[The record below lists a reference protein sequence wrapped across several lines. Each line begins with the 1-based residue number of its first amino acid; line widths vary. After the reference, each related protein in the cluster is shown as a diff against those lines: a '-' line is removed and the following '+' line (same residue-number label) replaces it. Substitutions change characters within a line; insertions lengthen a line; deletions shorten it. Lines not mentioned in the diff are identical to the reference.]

1 MTKRAVKLVRKKRV
15 LSRKKNVAAYAR
27 VSTSKDTML
36 HSLSAQVSYY
46 SDLIQSTPGWLY
58 AGVYVDEGI
67 TGTKALRPNFTRLI
81 NDARAGKIDLIITKS
96 ISRFARNTVVLLE
109 TVRELK
115 SMNVEVFFEEQN
127 LYSLSEEGEL
137 ILTFL
142 ASYAQEEA
150 RSVSENLKWSIRNGF
165 KKGKAWNT
173 YVFGYEFKDGT
184 FYVNKLEAEIVKEIY
199 ELYLSGKGTPAIAK
213 HLNAKGIRTK
223 LNNEW
228 RHGGVAYV
236 LRNYLY
242 TGNMLL
248 QSTFKDSFITKR
260 KTKNNGEL
268 PKYHAENTHEA
279 IIDLVTFNKVQEM
292 IKNRKKSYKLRQKA
306 TKPTIYRGLLK
317 CEHCDKNFRRKVT
330 SNKAYW
336 MCATYNMYG
345 KDACPARQIPEDIL
359 NDIVRNTLGFETL
372 SNELLKERVVNITL
386 NNKQELI
393 FNFKYEKQVVKTW
406 KHKSRKYSWTPEMKE
421 RARRLAKEK
430 ANEKNNSNTIDN

>member
-1 MTKRAVKLVRKKRV
+1 MNKTEVKLVRKRKK

-27 VSTSKDTML
+27 VSTTKDTML

-46 SDLIQSTPGWLY
+46 SEFIQKTPGWLY
-58 AGVYVDEGI
+58 VGVYVDEGI
-67 TGTKALRPNFTRLI
+67 TGTKGDRRNFTRLLE
-81 NDARAGKIDLIITKS
+81 DARAGKIDLIITKS
-96 ISRFARNTVVLLE
+96 ISRFARNTVTLLE
-109 TVRELK
+109 TIRELK
-115 SMNVEVFFEEQN
+115 ILNIDVFFEEQN
-127 LYSLSEEGEL
+127 INSLSADGEL

-150 RSVSENLKWSIRNGF
+150 KSASDNLKWSIRNGF

-184 FYVNKLEAEIVKEIY
+184 FYIIKEEAEMVREIFRQ
-199 ELYLSGKGTPAIAK
+199 YLNGNGTPAIAK
-213 HLNAKGIRTK
+213 YLNEQGVKTK
-223 LNNEW
+223 LNNAW

-317 CEHCDKNFRRKVT
+317 CEHCGKNYRRKVT